1 MRSGCPPSD
10 FSPVLGMTIAK
21 QNRRKSFPSVGDG
34 KRVQLENNTFYHSGR
49 RRVVV
54 NYPIVRRSIFF
65 THVPY
70 HLLFSSTVFLT
81 CFLFIT
87 NSVLSQLTL
96 AAGRTQN
103 LISVLF
109 QRSIDLVSEIRYEG
123 ILYTVDPEQS
133 SIALAKVR
141 SFGTEDRPAEQV
153 VPPRNEVYE
162 YIIFRASD
170 IKDLMVRETPQP
182 APVVCAGLHYDPAIL
197 SVSKNSGG
205 GFSVGQAQQQQQNA
219 FNQGSAASGRRLSSP
234 ENEMPAPPVNTGHVV
249 RGGRTHR
256 SRNTGGIRQHTAA
269 EGEQQRRQQQPQQPQ
284 AQHDQQQPQQQQQQ
298 QQQLHQGRRNRNRSS
313 AANQGNNLPN
323 RNSFRNADEHN
334 NNNSNNNGNQQMRRR
349 PPPVRRF
356 QGNGFAR
363 HNGGG
368 FNNSNNGQY
377 RGYTPPVPG
386 AVAPFPGMNMY
397 RPKLFYRT
405 DYDFEM
411 ANKEFLQKMENLKDE
426 MKAAKINGG
435 GAEEGSDKE
444 SLDTNEKVEKVVD
457 EEVKEEQ
464 PCYDKEKSFFDNI
477 SCEAHEQTEG
487 KPVPKHRNERY
498 LNAITFGSVP
508 FRNYGGRRNGPGGQ
522 NQAVHFASRQAAR
535 SR

>member
-1 MRSGCPPSD
+1 MNAPL
-10 FSPVLGMTIAK
+10 LGSKI
-21 QNRRKSFPSVGDG
+21 S
-34 KRVQLENNTFYHSGR
+34 
-49 RRVVV
+49 
-54 NYPIVRRSIFF
+54 
-65 THVPY
+65 
-70 HLLFSSTVFLT
+70 
-81 CFLFIT
+81 
-87 NSVLSQLTL
+87 
-96 AAGRTQN
+96 
-103 LISVLF
+103 LISK
-109 QRSIDLVSEIRYEG
+109 SEIRYEG

-256 SRNTGGIRQHTAA
+256 SRNNGGIRQHTAA
-269 EGEQQRRQQQPQQPQ
+269 DGEQQRRQQQPQ
-284 AQHDQQQPQQQQQQ
+284 
-298 QQQLHQGRRNRNRSS
+298 
-313 AANQGNNLPN
+313 
-323 RNSFRNADEHN
+323 
-334 NNNSNNNGNQQMRRR
+334 QQMRRR

-435 GAEEGSDKE
+435 AEESSDKE

-487 KPVPKHRNERY
+487 KPVQKHRNERY

>member
-1 MRSGCPPSD
+1 MNAPL
-10 FSPVLGMTIAK
+10 LGSKI
-21 QNRRKSFPSVGDG
+21 S
-34 KRVQLENNTFYHSGR
+34 
-49 RRVVV
+49 
-54 NYPIVRRSIFF
+54 
-65 THVPY
+65 
-70 HLLFSSTVFLT
+70 
-81 CFLFIT
+81 
-87 NSVLSQLTL
+87 
-96 AAGRTQN
+96 
-103 LISVLF
+103 LISK
-109 QRSIDLVSEIRYEG
+109 SEIRYEG

-256 SRNTGGIRQHTAA
+256 SRNNGGIRQHTAA
-269 EGEQQRRQQQPQQPQ
+269 DGEQQRRQQQPQQVHQQQQQQHQQNNNSAHHQPQ
-284 AQHDQQQPQQQQQQ
+284 TQHDQQQPQQQQQ

-334 NNNSNNNGNQQMRRR
+334 NNNNNNNNNNGNQQMRRR

-435 GAEEGSDKE
+435 AEESSDKE

>member
-1 MRSGCPPSD
+1 MRSGCPLGD
-10 FSPVLGMTIAK
+10 FSPVLKMMIAK
-21 QNRRKSFPSVGDG
+21 QNQRKKPFPSVGDG
-34 KRVQLENNTFYHSGR
+34 KRYSILDVFVFYLLPALYFRCLLQPPEEREILFLSCFSEA
-49 RRVVV
+49 
-54 NYPIVRRSIFF
+54 SIW
-65 THVPY
+65 
-70 HLLFSSTVFLT
+70 
-81 CFLFIT
+81 C
-87 NSVLSQLTL
+87 
-96 AAGRTQN
+96 
-103 LISVLF
+103 LISK
-109 QRSIDLVSEIRYEG
+109 SEIRYEG

-205 GFSVGQAQQQQQNA
+205 GFSVGQAQQQQQQNNN
-219 FNQGSAASGRRLSSP
+219 FNQGSAVAGRRLSTP
-234 ENEMPAPPVNTGHVV
+234 ENDTSAPTVNTGHVV

-256 SRNTGGIRQHTAA
+256 NRNNGIRQHSTAD
-269 EGEQQRRQQQPQQPQ
+269 GEQQRRQQQPQQAHHQQQQHQQQQNNNSAHHQPQ
-284 AQHDQQQPQQQQQQ
+284 VQHDQQQPQQQQQQQ

-313 AANQGNNLPN
+313 AANQGNNSSN
-323 RNSFRNADEHN
+323 RNSFRNVDEH
-334 NNNSNNNGNQQMRRR
+334 NNGNQQTRRR

-363 HNGGG
+363 HNGSGGGGG

-377 RGYTPPVPG
+377 RGYTTPVPG

-426 MKAAKINGG
+426 MKAAKISSS

-444 SLDTNEKVEKVVD
+444 CSDTGEKVEKVVD
-457 EEVKEEQ
+457 EQVKEEQ

-487 KPVPKHRNERY
+487 KAMPKHRNERY

-508 FRNYGGRRNGPGGQ
+508 FRNYGGRRNGAVGSSQYGGAYEANVINGIKEQ
-522 NQAVHFASRQAAR
+522 KN
-535 SR
+535 